1 MLALISRIRVEGLA
15 TTGRVDICAGV
26 KKMEF
31 LFSFCVFV
39 AFSLKF
45 SAWPIHDTLSRVQ
58 ERQSKKYVVQWSCK
72 EKN

>member
-15 TTGRVDICAGV
+15 TTGRVDICTGV

-45 SAWPIHDTLSRVQ
+45 SA
-58 ERQSKKYVVQWSCK
+58 
-72 EKN
+72 